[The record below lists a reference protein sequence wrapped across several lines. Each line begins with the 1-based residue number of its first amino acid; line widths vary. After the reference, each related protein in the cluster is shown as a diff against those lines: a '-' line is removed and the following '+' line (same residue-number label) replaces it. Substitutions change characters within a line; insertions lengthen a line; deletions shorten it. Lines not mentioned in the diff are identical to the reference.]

1 MSNLMWYGNIGAS
14 FFSPVCE
21 PPITNYSKMFIF
33 KFVLEWSRGLEEG
46 WIERL
51 QNGQIGITKTHLRI
65 ELRWPKN
72 IKGVHIII
80 SNIIL
85 LFKIVS

>member
-21 PPITNYSKMFIF
+21 APITKYSKMFIF

-46 WIERL
+46 WIE
-51 QNGQIGITKTHLRI
+51 QVK
-65 ELRWPKN
+65 
-72 IKGVHIII
+72 
-80 SNIIL
+80 SNVYRMDK
-85 LFKIVS
+85 FESQKPT

>member
-1 MSNLMWYGNIGAS
+1 MYTMSNLMWHGNIGAS

-46 WIERL
+46 WIEQVKSNVYRMDKL
-51 QNGQIGITKTHLRI
+51 GSQEPTREFSSGGLKIS
-65 ELRWPKN
+65 
-72 IKGVHIII
+72 KGFI
-80 SNIIL
+80 
-85 LFKIVS
+85 